1 MSSSRAPGARV
12 GAGAAD
18 TVVPTPR
25 GLELPPG
32 ADEIVVRRSTR
43 RRRSVAARLDGRRIV
58 VMIPALMGEADQ
70 DRWVREMVR
79 RLAGREGRRA
89 GATGDGALMVR
100 AAGLRRAYVP
110 EAPEPASVRWVPN
123 QRSRWGSCTASERTI
138 RLSDRLRAMPDW
150 VIDAVLVHEL
160 AHLVH
165 PDHGPA
171 FRRIE
176 RRYGPAERAGGFL
189 EGWDAATAAFERRG
203 D

>member
-1 MSSSRAPGARV
+1 MLCGLRREDPPSPRPPRRARRNPTDRPGRPPRGCPGATGDRPRASAPVRLARVSSSRAPGARV

-89 GATGDGALMVR
+89 EIGR
-100 AAGLRRAYVP
+100 AHV
-110 EAPEPASVRWVPN
+110 
-123 QRSRWGSCTASERTI
+123 
-138 RLSDRLRAMPDW
+138 
-150 VIDAVLVHEL
+150 
-160 AHLVH
+160 
-165 PDHGPA
+165 
-171 FRRIE
+171 
-176 RRYGPAERAGGFL
+176 
-189 EGWDAATAAFERRG
+189 
-203 D
+203 

>member
-138 RLSDRLRAMPDW
+138 RLSDRLRVMPDW

-189 EGWDAATAAFERRG
+189 EGWDAATAACERCG
-203 D
+203 G